1 MSRKIILIL
10 AASVLLGL
18 SLAACGA
25 SSTPTPTAL
34 PSPTVSSAPASTA
47 PLQGVHT
54 YLVIPD
60 ESEAAYV
67 VKEEFFEGALAKL
80 GIKAGQTEVIGK
92 TQDIEGQIQI
102 DFDNLSAPLQETFI
116 TVNISSLKTD
126 QSRRDNWIQDKG
138 PRLASYPLAKFQA
151 KAIENAP
158 ASYRE
163 GEEVQFQLLG
173 DLTIREITK
182 EVSFDVTATIR
193 GNTLSGVATTSLLM
207 SDFGIEPPSF
217 ANTLTVQDA
226 FELRIKITA
235 RE

>member
-10 AASVLLGL
+10 ATSVLLGL

-54 YLVIPD
+54 YLVVPE

-92 TQDIEGQIQI
+92 TQDIEGQIRI
-102 DFDNLSAPLQETFI
+102 DFDNLSAPLQDTFI
-116 TVNISSLKTD
+116 TVNITALKTD

-151 KAIENAP
+151 RAIENAS

-163 GEEVQFQLLG
+163 GEEVQFQ
-173 DLTIREITK
+173 
-182 EVSFDVTATIR
+182 
-193 GNTLSGVATTSLLM
+193 
-207 SDFGIEPPSF
+207 
-217 ANTLTVQDA
+217 
-226 FELRIKITA
+226 
-235 RE
+235 